1 MKPIVVIGSINQ
13 DIRIELD
20 RLPIPGETVS
30 AKRVTYQTGGK
41 GANQAAAA
49 ALLGG
54 NVSMIGCVGDDQWG
68 KNLKHHLASN
78 GVDTRAV
85 REVPAS
91 PSGMALVMVDSSAEN
106 MIAVAPGAN
115 SMLTE
120 NDISQLVETLGEEGA
135 TIMAQLEVPR
145 SIVMEALSRASEYSN
160 VTRLLNPSPAEGIE
174 PAMLEGLDLVV
185 VNEVEAQQILDLPR
199 PVAGPE
205 EPAQVGLEFLRTGL
219 KGVII
224 TLGKRGAVLATEDS
238 VITCDAP
245 VVEAVDTTGAG
256 DQFMGALAFRLS
268 CGADV
273 QNAFCF
279 AVHLA
284 SISTTRFGAQ
294 DSFVTKAD
302 LDTNNAD
309 LDTSTNAILSTLAA
323 PAGRSL
329 ASSSAETQG
338 PDQGRDRHHVSSSPT
353 GQLLP

>member
-1 MKPIVVIGSINQ
+1 MKPILVIGSINQ

-68 KNLKHHLASN
+68 RNLKHHLASN

-91 PSGMALVMVDSSAEN
+91 PSGMALVMVDASAEN

-115 SMLTE
+115 SLLTE
-120 NDISQLVETLGEEGA
+120 NDISQLVGTVGEEGA

-145 SIVMEALSRASEYSN
+145 NIVMEALSRASEYPN
-160 VTRLLNPSPAEGIE
+160 VIRLLNPSPAEGVE

-199 PVAGPE
+199 PVTGTE
-205 EPAQVGLEFLRTGL
+205 EAAQVGLEFLRTGV
-219 KGVII
+219 KSVII
-224 TLGKRGAVLATEDS
+224 TLGKRGAVLATADS
-238 VITCDAP
+238 LIACDAP
-245 VVEAVDTTGAG
+245 VVDAVDTTGAG

-268 CGADV
+268 SGADV
-273 QNAFCF
+273 QDAFCF
-279 AVHLA
+279 AVQLA

-294 DSFVTKAD
+294 DSFVTKD
-302 LDTNNAD
+302 E
-309 LDTSTNAILSTLAA
+309 LDTSTNAILPTLAPTA
-323 PAGRSL
+323 LKPLSFPN
-329 ASSSAETQG
+329 AETQG
-338 PDQGRDRHHVSSSPT
+338 GDQPSPRHHLSSSPT
-353 GQLLP
+353 GQRLP